1 MRVTKFNHGWQYWQ
15 ETQSFS
21 MAWEIPAYARE
32 VTLPHDPMIEKA
44 VNPASPN
51 GPSSG
56 FRDGGV
62 YAYAKLLH
70 APMEWKSRTVA
81 LHFEGV
87 YMHAM
92 VYVNGQLAA
101 KNPYGYTGFT
111 VALNDC
117 LRYGEENEI
126 RVIARTGAMKNSR
139 WYSGAG
145 IYRDVYLLE
154 GPETHLAYEGVQIT
168 TESTDGSIA
177 TLRIRTQIRNRRNI
191 PAPLVLSQEIIS
203 PDGVTVAAGDTRL
216 HLFGSEERTV
226 QQRIAID
233 QPQLWDEDHPALY
246 TCITRLYETTSDG
259 SVLLDETKDTFG
271 VRTLQLDAKRGLRV
285 NGKRVELRGTCIHH
299 DSGLLG
305 AATWEDAQWRQVAI
319 LKDAGFNAIRMSHH
333 PMAPAMLR
341 ACDALGMYVMDEVTD
356 IWTRLKSEYD
366 SGLFFGEWWPRDV
379 EAMIHK
385 DYNHPCVLLYSI
397 GNEIPEIG
405 TPAGAKIAH
414 DMCEK
419 IRSLDATRF
428 TLASI
433 NGIFTIGDEME
444 KVIADVAAQAKLDGK
459 FEGDVNQ
466 FMDVMADYHYEIAT
480 HDLISQRLEMACAAV
495 DIAGYNYMTS
505 RFGFDGERYPNRVI
519 VGSETFPPDIAGNWR
534 CVKTMPHVIGDF
546 CWTGWDYIGESGA
559 GFPVYEEDDESKLFP
574 SQFSTAGDM
583 EVTGFRKPV
592 SYYRQMVWEKRSE
605 PCIGVQPPWRFG
617 QHLKGNPWQKN
628 DTVSCWTWQGYE
640 GKPVSVEVFA
650 PGDEVE
656 LLINGRSYGRKP
668 CGDAADFLAKFE
680 AVYEPGEI
688 TAVCY
693 KDGAEFSR
701 ETLHTAEGPIGLHL
715 HQEQLP
721 DGRGDELCYIDVSIA
736 DEHGR
741 IVADRDVLL
750 HASATGDALLA
761 LGTGNPRQ
769 EQNYCEPETV
779 TWRGRALAI
788 LKRKPGCP
796 VTLTVEAEGMA
807 PVSLTI

>member
-1 MRVTKFNHGWQYWQ
+1 MLASKFNHGWKYWQ

-21 MAWEIPAYARE
+21 MAWEIPAYARDI
-32 VTLPHDPMIEKA
+32 TLPHDPMIEKP
-44 VNPASPN
+44 VNPDSPN
-51 GPSSG
+51 GANTG

-62 YAYAKLLH
+62 YAYARLLH
-70 APMEWKSRTVA
+70 APLEWKHRTVA

-111 VALNDC
+111 VALNDW
-117 LRYGEENEI
+117 LHYGEENEI

-154 GPETHLAYEGVQIT
+154 GPETHLAYQGVQIT
-168 TESTDGSIA
+168 TESTDGDVA
-177 TLRIRTQIRNRRNI
+177 TLRIRTDIRNRRNI
-191 PAPLVLSQEIIS
+191 PAALLLEQAIYA
-203 PDGVTVAAGDTRL
+203 PDGSLAASGQTHL
-216 HLFGSEERTV
+216 HLFGSEERTA

-233 QPQLWDEDHPALY
+233 HPQLWDEDHPTLY
-246 TCITRLYETTSDG
+246 SCVTRLYEKTAG
-259 SVLLDETKDTFG
+259 CPVLLDEQKDTFG
-271 VRTLQLDAKRGLRV
+271 IRTLQLDAKRGLRV
-285 NGKRVELRGTCIHH
+285 NGQRVELRGTCIHH

-305 AATWEDAQWRQVAI
+305 TATYEEAQWRQVAI

-333 PMAPAMLR
+333 PMAPSMLR

-379 EAMIHK
+379 EAMIRK

-414 DMCEK
+414 EMCEK
-419 IRSLDATRF
+419 IRSLDATRY

-444 KVIADVAAQAKLDGK
+444 KVISDVAAQAVLDGK

-480 HDLISQRLEMACAAV
+480 HDLISQRLDLACAAV

-505 RFGFDGERYPNRVI
+505 RFAYDGERTPNRVI

-559 GFPVYEEDDESKLFP
+559 GFPVYEEDDESTLFP

-592 SYYRQMVWEKRSE
+592 SYYRQMVWDKRSA

-640 GKPVSVEVFA
+640 GKPVRVEVHA

-656 LLINGRSYGRKP
+656 LLVNGQSLGRKP
-668 CGDAADFLAKFE
+668 SGDAADFLAVFE
-680 AVYEPGEI
+680 AVYAPSEI

-701 ETLHTAEGPIGLHL
+701 ETLCTAQGPISLHL
-715 HQEQLP
+715 QAEELP
-721 DGRGDELCYIDVSIA
+721 EGCGNELCYIDVSIA
-736 DEHGR
+736 DDQGR
-741 IVADRDVLL
+741 IVADRDMLL
-750 HASATGDALLA
+750 RARVEGGRLLA
-761 LGTGNPRQ
+761 FGTGNPRQ
-769 EQNYCEPETV
+769 EQNYSEPEV
-779 TWRGRALAI
+779 TAWRGRALAI
-788 LKRKPGCP
+788 VQRIPGCKA
-796 VTLTVEAEGMA
+796 TITVEAQGMDA
-807 PVSLTI
+807 AVLDI